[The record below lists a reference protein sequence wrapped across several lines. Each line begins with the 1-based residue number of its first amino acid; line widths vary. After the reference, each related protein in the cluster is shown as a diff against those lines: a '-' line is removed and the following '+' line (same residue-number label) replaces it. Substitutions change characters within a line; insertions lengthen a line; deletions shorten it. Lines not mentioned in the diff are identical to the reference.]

1 MVSDIA
7 WNTIVSPVVLSF
19 VLGLLAALARSNMS
33 IPEESAKGIAIYL
46 ARCPGSGRY
55 RPPRGRAADAS
66 ARPPSPNAIKSI
78 RSWSKAKAPASWL
91 NWG

>member
-55 RPPRGRAADAS
+55 RPPRGRES
-66 ARPPSPNAIKSI
+66 APR
-78 RSWSKAKAPASWL
+78 
-91 NWG
+91 